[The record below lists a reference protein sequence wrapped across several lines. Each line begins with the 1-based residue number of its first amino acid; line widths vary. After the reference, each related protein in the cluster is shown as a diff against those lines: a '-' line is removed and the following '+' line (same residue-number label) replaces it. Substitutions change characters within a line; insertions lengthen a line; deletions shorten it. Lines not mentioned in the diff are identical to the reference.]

1 MNKILLVFGTRPE
14 LIKLAPIVLEFQER
28 NQRDRLFVINTAQ
41 HINLMKQ
48 NINAGIAKYIA
59 KLLNNNRIINFNT
72 IYGDGFASKR
82 IADFLS

>member
-1 MNKILLVFGTRPE
+1 
-14 LIKLAPIVLEFQER
+14 
-28 NQRDRLFVINTAQ
+28 
-41 HINLMKQ
+41 MKQ

-82 IADFLS
+82 IADFLSENGI